1 MTKAIAVSVNAQQHK
16 ILTGWLSCPTTEKRL
31 ADRARMILL
40 SSEGVSRADIAVRV
54 GVQPHVIT
62 KWRKRF
68 AEKGAVGLFDRSR
81 TGRPRAYGRDVEKR
95 VLEVLDLAPPPGFGR
110 WNGPMIA
117 AQLGDVSVH
126 QVWRIMRRHKVQ
138 LERRRSWCI
147 STDPEFASKAAD
159 IVGLYLSPPEGGVVF
174 CVDEKPC
181 IQALERAQGWLRL
194 PNGKAVTGFS
204 HEYKRHGTT
213 TLFAALD
220 VMTGIVRTAHRKR
233 RKRRQFLDFMNDIIR
248 DIPKTTDIHVVLDN
262 LNTHKPKHDRWL
274 ARHKNVHFHYTPT
287 HASWMN
293 MVEIW
298 FSILQAKSLRGTS
311 FTSVGQ
317 VRRHIDA
324 FAELYNENAQPFEW
338 HKTIVKQRRL
348 GKVYSQL
355 CN

>member
-1 MTKAIAVSVNAQQHK
+1 MV
-16 ILTGWLSCPTTEKRL
+16 
-31 ADRARMILL
+31 LL
-40 SSEGVSRADIAVRV
+40 SSEGMSRGDIAERV
-54 GVQPHVIT
+54 GVQPHVVT

-68 AEKGAVGLFDRSR
+68 CSEGTDGLFDRRR
-81 TGRPRAYGRDVEKR
+81 TGRPPEYGLDVETR
-95 VLEVLDLAPPPGFGR
+95 VLQVLERDPPSGFGR

-117 AQLGDVSVH
+117 AELGDVSVH

-147 STDPEFASKAAD
+147 STDPEFTSKAAD
-159 IVGLYLSPPEGGVVF
+159 IVGLYLSPPEGAVVF

-220 VMTGIVRTAHRKR
+220 VMTGIVKTAHRKR
-233 RKRRQFLDFMNDIIR
+233 RKRRQFLDFMNQLVR
-248 DIPKTTDIHVVLDN
+248 DIEPETEVHVVLDN

-274 ARHKNVHFHYTPT
+274 ARHKNVTFHYTPT

-298 FSILQAKSLRGTS
+298 FSILQKKSLEGAS
-311 FTSVGQ
+311 FTSVSQ

-324 FAELYNENAQPFEW
+324 FAEAYNENAQPFEW
-338 HKTIVKQRRL
+338 RKATVKQRRL
-348 GKVYSQL
+348 GEVYSQL
-355 CN
+355 RN